1 MPQKKSKAKK
11 PAETMRQKQMRL
23 RREAQAA
30 KAKPKSGSTMVN
42 RNKPTMRK
50 LAAKAAQARKRGQG
64 GRPLVRRAELDKAM
78 KPSIKRGASALRGR
92 ANAPAISARMEAKL
106 KAARA
111 TRGVRGLAGRAG
123 KALAPL
129 GAALEVKSM
138 VDRSKRDAERNR
150 RLGRRPFE
158 ELRADNKKGNS
169 KRRGQGGRNA
179 TTARGQ
185 ARKNQ
190 PGPNKGPNRV
200 RPTSPYYGPGGS
212 PSGSGS
218 GQAQQRKPKGT
229 KPAAT
234 VTPKPKASRPAAK
247 PAPKKTAAPKKA
259 APAPKKVTKKVSG
272 VGPVKSG
279 RSYSVSKT
287 GKSVLKQQADE
298 LRAMRKRSQERQ
310 KKKKK

>member
-1 MPQKKSKAKK
+1 MAPRKKSKAKK

-92 ANAPAISARMEAKL
+92 ANAPKILERMTKKL
-106 KAARA
+106 GQA
-111 TRGVRGLAGRAG
+111 RGVRNARRGGLLTVGLAAANAIQDR
-123 KALAPL
+123 LLSP
-129 GAALEVKSM
+129 AAL
-138 VDRSKRDAERNR
+138 KRKRANEI
-150 RLGRRPFE
+150 RP
-158 ELRADNKKGNS
+158 LTKADMPNFPKGS
-169 KRRGQGGRNA
+169 GSRRGQG
-179 TTARGQ
+179 
-185 ARKNQ
+185 
-190 PGPNKGPNRV
+190 
-200 RPTSPYYGPGGS
+200 
-212 PSGSGS
+212 SG
-218 GQAQQRKPKGT
+218 KPKA
-229 KPAAT
+229 KPAAKPAKRPMANLPKDYKKT
-234 VTPKPKASRPAAK
+234 EAAAFKSAKKPAASAPKPKASRPAAK
-247 PAPKKTAAPKKA
+247 PAPKKA

-272 VGPVKSG
+272 VGPVASG
-279 RSYSVSKT
+279 RTYSVKKT
-287 GKSVLKQQADE
+287 GKSVMQQQAAE

>member
-92 ANAPAISARMEAKL
+92 ANAPKISARMEARL

-111 TRGVRGLAGRAG
+111 TRGVRGALGKAGRA
-123 KALAPL
+123 LVPV
-129 GAALEVKSM
+129 GAALEVKSIA
-138 VDRSKRDAERNR
+138 DRFKRDAERNR

-158 ELRADNKKGNS
+158 ELRADNYKPNP
-169 KRRGQGGRNA
+169 KRRGQGSGR
-179 TTARGQ
+179 
-185 ARKNQ
+185 
-190 PGPNKGPNRV
+190 
-200 RPTSPYYGPGGS
+200 
-212 PSGSGS
+212 
-218 GQAQQRKPKGT
+218 
-229 KPAAT
+229 KPAAKPAKRPMANLPKDYKKT
-234 VTPKPKASRPAAK
+234 EAAAFKGAKKPAASAPTPKPTASRPAAK
-247 PAPKKTAAPKKA
+247 PAPKKAAA
-259 APAPKKVTKKVSG
+259 TPKKVTKKVSG

-279 RSYSVSKT
+279 QSYSVSKT
-287 GKSVLKQQADE
+287 GKSVMQQQAAE
-298 LRAMRKRSQERQ
+298 LRKMREASKKRQAANKAKT
-310 KKKKK
+310 KKKK